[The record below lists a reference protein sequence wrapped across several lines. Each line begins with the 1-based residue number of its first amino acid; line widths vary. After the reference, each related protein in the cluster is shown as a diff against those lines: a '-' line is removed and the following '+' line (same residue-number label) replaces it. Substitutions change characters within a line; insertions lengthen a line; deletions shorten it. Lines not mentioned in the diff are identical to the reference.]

1 MYVNGKAL
9 LLIFLVVFA
18 AAVATSF
25 VLLSSSA
32 PISRDVNF
40 AESHSV
46 VQVFGEVEPEGI
58 EMDGPGMPT

>member
-1 MYVNGKAL
+1 MNGKAL
-9 LLIFLVVFA
+9 LLIFLVVF

-32 PISRDVNF
+32 PISGDVNF

-58 EMDGPGMPT
+58 EIDDPGMPT

>member
-1 MYVNGKAL
+1 MCVNGKAL

-18 AAVATSF
+18 AAAVTSF
-25 VLLSSSA
+25 VLLSSSTQ
-32 PISRDVNF
+32 ISGDANF

-58 EMDGPGMPT
+58 PMDGPGMPG

>member
-1 MYVNGKAL
+1 MNGKAL

-32 PISRDVNF
+32 PISGDVNF